1 MIAWN
6 RTAESC
12 MRIDGFSRKA
22 LNGKKSTQR
31 FQLLKET
38 EKTVLLDELVA
49 LIDDNKVLKEEHQA
63 VEEAAKDTKANATA
77 LIREEAMQR
86 ASKRKINNGEDDGS
100 STSKKKAFIDLQN
113 AEIRLEQ
120 QKLEYKTKKLEADI
134 HEQAEAR
141 KQRAEMRE
149 MELKKHAD
157 MMELFR
163 LSLAKH

>member
-1 MIAWN
+1 MMAWN
-6 RTAESC
+6 STAKNC

-22 LNGKKSTQR
+22 LNGKKVSQR
-31 FQLLKET
+31 FQLLVESHRQYQAKSKFMSGSAQKET
-38 EKTVLLDELVA
+38 EKAVLLDELVA

-63 VEEAAKDTKANATA
+63 VEEAAKDAKANATA

-100 STSKKKAFIDLQN
+100 STSKKKAFVDLQN

-120 QKLEYKTKKLEADI
+120 EKLEYKTKKHEADI

-141 KQRAEMRE
+141 KECAEMR
-149 MELKKHAD
+149 
-157 MMELFR
+157 
-163 LSLAKH
+163 